1 MGSLGSC
8 DSRNCF
14 ELEVSG
20 DCFGC
25 EVSQHTEWESKDV
38 EEAETGQSEL
48 IIDGSF
54 CSVGRWVG
62 GSRGLVDRGVGDVIE
77 G

>member
-1 MGSLGSC
+1 MGSLGSG
-8 DSRNCF
+8 DSRDGF
-14 ELEVSG
+14 EFEVSG
-20 DCFGC
+20 DCLSC
-25 EVSQHTEWESKDV
+25 EVSQDAEWESKDV

-62 GSRGLVDRGVGDVIE
+62 GSRGSVDRGVGDVIE